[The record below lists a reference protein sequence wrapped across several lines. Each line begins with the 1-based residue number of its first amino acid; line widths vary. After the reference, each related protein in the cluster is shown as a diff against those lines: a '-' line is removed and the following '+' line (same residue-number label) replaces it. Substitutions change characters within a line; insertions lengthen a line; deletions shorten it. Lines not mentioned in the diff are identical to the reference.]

1 MKMLSDF
8 QAGATVKYHGEP
20 CIVLEHRKDGT
31 LLMVLEQ
38 IEHTFGSGIGVS
50 AATVGMVG
58 LSSLQVHS
66 QTNTTQHTM
75 VMRATRRCRLILRA
89 RRHLRE

>member
-1 MKMLSDF
+1 MSSRVRLTGGAAVTGVGS
-8 QAGATVKYHGEP
+8 ATV
-20 CIVLEHRKDGT
+20 VT
-31 LLMVLEQ
+31 V
-38 IEHTFGSGIGVS
+38 GIGVS